1 MKTKSICSAFFA
13 VIAVFLTA
21 ATALPF
27 ATLAQEDGQLKPTV
41 ARPNSGYSQPA
52 ARTTEELL
60 RQGFELREM
69 VEAQIK
75 TLEQNQ
81 DADEAWKAGQIEVQ
95 RQSLADLDRKIAV
108 LKDRLAREKDTAGDV
123 SAPGRETDNAK
134 EMSLQLRQSIAAD
147 LNRQGFRLLR
157 SLSEENETENKFI
170 SPYSIDSAFGMV
182 YTGAKGRTLDE
193 IRSVLGMPE
202 GADTANTF
210 FHAMAG
216 QYHAAEKVDVLVSNS
231 VWVDQRVTDLIRP
244 DYRRT
249 IEAYY
254 DGAFYVEDFT
264 KKETVADK
272 VNALVDQNTKGMIRE
287 VITPDDFTE
296 RTCMI
301 LLNTLFFEAKWL
313 HPFKEEQTR
322 PMPFYQFGGGSKQVR
337 MMYQKRRFDYYYCE
351 EDNVHAVVLPYE
363 NPRFELVALMPVDP
377 GADQGQAAMK
387 SILAK
392 IGDKLG
398 SWLSKPSPYET
409 RVWLPKVDLTDSMR
423 LKDTLKALGMPSAFS
438 PIADFSGIFDYSKK
452 PGLIERFYIEKVI
465 HKTALK
471 MDEYSTKAAAATAI
485 MGGFGGGL
493 MQPPPEN
500 VFRADRPYLVLI
512 RDNWTGLILFMG
524 RINAPGVEAT
534 AEDGPAMPAFG
545 LPPNGPGATA
555 LPGLR
560 PAAQT
565 GNPRQTTPATRPGA
579 TTRTGEPAELKA
591 DGGQK
596 KQDDMPLWNV
606 ERDGQPERRLRD
618 LVNDAAKR
626 AEADL
631 KTLGAVRTISI
642 DAEHSTADIDF
653 TVVDE
658 YGRIVHFIDEVEKQT
673 PRLSWRRVEIRVEP
687 AGRTLS
693 GDKPKADSPPA
704 DAVRKYRLT
713 GQIRVITYTPAK
725 KETVPAGDDSAA
737 AKEKAKSERVD
748 VDPGDPDF
756 LAKLYDLSLALP
768 EDALVTQLRFNSGNC
783 DLVIQARN
791 RRNTPDRY
799 LVFPYW
805 RIARL
810 SQRIISNDICSFAVS
825 LVRNDDPSEP
835 QKDSATS
842 AVMIEHIVALNIFDP
857 DRTPIKTAD
866 SSKSSGMPAPYSTL
880 PKTPESHAT
889 DLERQLEETSKT
901 RTELESLLRLL
912 QQTQGG
918 ITKEQTELLRQRIE
932 AYDQQIERIQKEL
945 KALRPK

>member
-13 VIAVFLTA
+13 VVAIFLSA

-41 ARPNSGYSQPA
+41 ARPNLGYSQPA

-108 LKDRLAREKDTAGDV
+108 LKDRLAREKDAAGDV
-123 SAPGRETDNAK
+123 SAPGRETDNTK
-134 EMSLQLRQSIAAD
+134 ELSLPIRKSIAAD
-147 LNRQGFRLLR
+147 LNRQGFRLLQT
-157 SLSEENETENKFI
+157 LSEGKETENKFI

-193 IRSVLGMPE
+193 IRVVLGMPE

-210 FHAMAG
+210 FHAMAD

-231 VWVDQRVTDLIRP
+231 VWVDHRVTDLIRP

-249 IEAYY
+249 IENYY

-264 KKETVADK
+264 KKATVADK
-272 VNALVDQNTKGMIRE
+272 VNALVDQNTRGMIKD
-287 VITPDDFTE
+287 VITADDITE

-322 PMPFYQFGGGSKQVR
+322 PMSFYQFGGGSKQVR

-351 EDNVHAVVLPYE
+351 ADNVHAVVLPYE

-377 GADQGQAAMK
+377 GDDQGHSAMK

-392 IGDKLG
+392 IGDKLD
-398 SWLSKPSPYET
+398 SWLANPSPYET

-423 LKDTLKALGMPSAFS
+423 LKDTLEALGMPSAFS
-438 PIADFSGIFDYSKK
+438 SATADFSGMFDYSKK
-452 PGLIERFYIEKVI
+452 PGDERFYIEKVI

-524 RINAPGVEAT
+524 RINDPGVEAT
-534 AEDGPAMPAFG
+534 AEDGPAMPSFG
-545 LPPNGPGATA
+545 LPPNGPGSTS
-555 LPGLR
+555 LPGSR

-565 GNPRQTTPATRPGA
+565 IPRQTTARPGD
-579 TTRTGEPAELKA
+579 TPRTSEPAAEA
-591 DGGQK
+591 DGEQK
-596 KQDDMPLWNV
+596 KQDIFAGVPLWNV
-606 ERDGQPERRLRD
+606 EQDGTPEIRLRD
-618 LVNDAAKR
+618 LVDDAAKR
-626 AEADL
+626 AEAYL
-631 KTLGAVRTISI
+631 RSLGAVRTPSI
-642 DAEHSTADIDF
+642 DAEHAYADLDF

-658 YGRIVHFIDEVEKQT
+658 YSKIVRFIDEVEKQT
-673 PRLSWRRVEIRVEP
+673 PRLSWRRIEIRVEP
-687 AGRTLS
+687 AGVRTLA
-693 GDKPKADSPPA
+693 GDKPKADAPSA
-704 DAVRKYRLT
+704 TDVRKYRLT
-713 GQIRVITYTPAK
+713 GQIRVIKYTPAK
-725 KETVPAGDDSAA
+725 KETAAAADDSDTAQ
-737 AKEKAKSERVD
+737 EKTKQEPLSL
-748 VDPGDPDF
+748 GDPDF

-768 EDALVTQLRFNSGNC
+768 NEAVVTNIRFANGNC
-783 DLVIQARN
+783 DLTIQTR
-791 RRNTPDRY
+791 DRKNSPEQY
-799 LVFPYW
+799 MVFPYW
-805 RIARL
+805 RIARMQ
-810 SQRIISNDICSFAVS
+810 QRIVSDDIFMYSIA
-825 LVRNDDPSEP
+825 LAGNDDRPHQDGMTTGNKVETI
-835 QKDSATS
+835 A
-842 AVMIEHIVALNIFDP
+842 ALNIFDP
-857 DRTPIKTAD
+857 ERTPKTAAD
-866 SSKSSGMPAPYSTL
+866 SGRPAVL
-880 PKTPESHAT
+880 PGSMVIRSDEILK
-889 DLERQLEETSKT
+889 RQLEDVKRT
-901 RTELESLLRLL
+901 RTELESLLNSL

-918 ITKEQTELLRQRIE
+918 ITEEQTELIRRRIE
-932 AYDQQIERIQKEL
+932 ACDHQIERIQEQL
-945 KALRPK
+945 KALRP